1 MLPVSADFL
10 STIRGSHERL
20 LVGTIQT
27 PAVSGGGLSAPLE
40 FQISG
45 GSVRAQYQN
54 GQRYEATV
62 TVTPD
67 DTRRWSDV
75 LLTPGSLFNLQ
86 VLVRTSGSA
95 YEPVSLFTGE
105 LSSAPT
111 VSFYGD
117 GFDLTMQDQWVR
129 LDRCRFVSPYTTPSG
144 LRSAIM
150 TDVVTGAIPYV
161 NVIVSPAASATHAG
175 GVITD
180 KMRTD
185 LLIDLANDS
194 APDYSVGFSAEG
206 NFLIDTQPAI
216 DVNDAVYQV
225 TDGENGTL
233 VDFQAVKEVDRMYNT
248 VVVKP
253 SSDTQAWTQVIVEIS
268 DPTHPRHK
276 SKIGVVPYFQNAPTA
291 STQAIARNI
300 GTLTLQRIVQ
310 EQSSLRIVSVDNPA
324 LEPGDVITVAV
335 STGPNSGDIIP
346 CMLTSITRDLASG
359 TMELEAQ
366 QDIVVDVEEAI

>member
-27 PAVSGGGLSAPLE
+27 PAVSGGVLTDPLE
-40 FQISG
+40 FQISN

-54 GQRYEATV
+54 GQRYEATL
-62 TVTPD
+62 TIAPD
-67 DTRRWSDV
+67 DTRKWSDV
-75 LLTPGSLFNLQ
+75 LLTPGALFKLQ

-95 YEPVSLFTGE
+95 YEPVTMFTGE

-117 GFDLTMQDQWVR
+117 SFDLTMQDQWVR
-129 LDRCRFVSPYTTPSG
+129 LDRCRFVSPYTTPAA
-144 LRSAIM
+144 LRSAII
-150 TDVVTGAIPYV
+150 TTVVTGAIPYV
-161 NVIVSPAASATHAG
+161 SVVTSPSASATHAG
-175 GVITD
+175 GVIAD

-185 LLIDLANDS
+185 LIIDLANDS

-206 NFLIDTQPAI
+206 NFLIDTQPPI
-216 DVNDAVYQV
+216 DVAEAVYNV

-233 VDFQAVKEVDRMYNT
+233 VDFQSVKEVDRMYNT

-253 SSDTQAWTQVIVEIS
+253 ASDTQTWTQVVVEIA

-291 STQAIARNI
+291 TSTAVARNI

-310 EQSSLRIVSVDNPA
+310 EQSSLRIVAVDNPA
-324 LEPGDVITVAV
+324 LEPGDVITVTV
-335 STGPNSGDIIP
+335 STGPNTGDIIP
-346 CMLTSITRDLASG
+346 CMLTSITRDLTAG
-359 TMELEAQ
+359 TMELEGQ
-366 QDIVVDVEEAI
+366 QDIVVDVEEAV